1 MEQWRLGQSP
11 LVKLRDDFLC
21 YRRPQIDR
29 GLFCSDDFSISMF
42 QKIKDFWNVH
52 FQKAFEYL
60 LVDIDTQ
67 RGNQMKK
74 FATITGAALLAAS
87 LAGAAFAQSGANPSA
102 PQPNS
107 MGTGTTTPG
116 TKASG
121 EATDSKMKSGTTGS
135 AIKSGNSM
143 SDTKD
148 GMKSQNK

>member
-1 MEQWRLGQSP
+1 MIFFATEGPELIGAFFVPTIFRFRCF
-11 LVKLRDDFLC
+11 K
-21 YRRPQIDR
+21 
-29 GLFCSDDFSISMF
+29 
-42 QKIKDFWNVH
+42 KIRNFWNVH

-60 LVDIDTQ
+60 LVDVDTQ

-135 AIKSGNSM
+135 ATKSGNSM